1 MCGVRRAIFRGKVQI
16 FWNECA
22 LSLIIGLVLSC
33 CLAWKDGKEVP
44 LSRIVLAGGLFHVR
58 VDVSPE
64 RERLKSDC
72 FLFFFAFC

>member
-1 MCGVRRAIFRGKVQI
+1 MYASMCEVRRAIFRGKVHF
-16 FWNECA
+16 FWNECV

-58 VDVSPE
+58 VDVSQE
-64 RERLKSDC
+64 REVEE
-72 FLFFFAFC
+72 

>member
-1 MCGVRRAIFRGKVQI
+1 MTLCVELGGLSSAGRYNF

-22 LSLIIGLVLSC
+22 LSLISGLVLSC
-33 CLAWKDGKEVP
+33 CLAWKDGKELP

-64 RERLKSDC
+64 REVEE
-72 FLFFFAFC
+72 